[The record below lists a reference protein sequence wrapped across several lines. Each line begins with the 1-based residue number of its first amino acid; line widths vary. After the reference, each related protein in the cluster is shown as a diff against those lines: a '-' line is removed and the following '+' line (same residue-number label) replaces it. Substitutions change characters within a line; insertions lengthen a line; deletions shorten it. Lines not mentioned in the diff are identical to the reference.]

1 MDEIVGKPQP
11 QSGDMHM
18 VVGGLVQRLRL
29 PWLEA
34 HHKRSHVL
42 AIFGF
47 ISAAISIALMAALAM
62 LTRTPFVFPSL
73 GSTAFLIFYAPL
85 TVSASPRSTLIGH
98 LIAIGAAY
106 FALLVTG
113 LLWHGSALDAPLT
126 WSRTCAVALA
136 LGISSGLMIW
146 SRTPHPP
153 AASTALIIALGIVIN
168 PFSVLVMY
176 GGVVLL
182 VLQAIVINRL
192 AGINY
197 PFWNAPPDAR

>member
-1 MDEIVGKPQP
+1 MDEIAGKTQP
-11 QSGDMHM
+11 QSGDMPF
-18 VVGGLVQRLRL
+18 VVRGLVQRLRL

-42 AIFGF
+42 AVFGF
-47 ISAAISIALMAALAM
+47 ISATLSIALMAALAM

-85 TVSASPRSTLIGH
+85 SVSASPRSTLLGH
-98 LIAIGAAY
+98 LIAIGAAF

-113 LLWHGSALDAPLT
+113 LLHSGSAMGAPLT
-126 WSRTCAVALA
+126 WPRTVAVALA

-146 SRTPHPP
+146 WRTPHAP

-176 GGVVLL
+176 GGVMLL

-192 AGINY
+192 AGLAY
-197 PFWNAPPDAR
+197 PLWNAPPDAQ